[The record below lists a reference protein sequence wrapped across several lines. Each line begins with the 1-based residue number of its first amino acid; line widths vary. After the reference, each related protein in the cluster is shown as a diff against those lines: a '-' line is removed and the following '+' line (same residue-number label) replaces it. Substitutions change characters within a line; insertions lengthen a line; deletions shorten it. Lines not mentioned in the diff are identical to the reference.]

1 MYYVLWNLAKSI
13 KGKKLISGLPMNSE
27 WISKALNKKEIELMK
42 EFSLSCKYICV
53 YLILYRCTVCT
64 VYYFFFIIYG

>member
-42 EFSLSCKYICV
+42 EFSLSCKYV
-53 YLILYRCTVCT
+53 YTLYYIDVLF
-64 VYYFFFIIYG
+64 VQYI